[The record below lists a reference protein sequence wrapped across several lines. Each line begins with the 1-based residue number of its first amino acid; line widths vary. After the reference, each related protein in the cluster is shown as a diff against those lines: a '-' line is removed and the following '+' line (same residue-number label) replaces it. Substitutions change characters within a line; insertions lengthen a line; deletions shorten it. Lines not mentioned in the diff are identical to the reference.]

1 MIFLLLLGV
10 FTATDAAFFYP
21 DAQISQLEHILVD
34 THGAHASGFAD
45 AITPCSNY
53 VSGGPTFG
61 RETAAQWLRVAFHDF
76 VTARVDEG
84 IGGID
89 ASIGFETLREED
101 SGSAFN
107 DSFAFFRPYV
117 NARVS
122 MADLVALSVSMS
134 VGNCGGPQIPVRGGR
149 IDATGPGPEGVPAP
163 ETSLE
168 LTLEYFANAGFN
180 QVDSIGLTAC
190 GHTMGS
196 VHHGGF
202 PTVVGNETV
211 NPNNNSAGG
220 IHFDATGDVFDSKV
234 VHEYIDWTGN
244 QGGPLVTSFNESSR
258 SDLRLYESDG
268 NVTMRRLY
276 DQGDNFLNS
285 CVPLMQRM
293 VETVPKEV
301 ILSDIV
307 FPMTIKPVNV
317 TFDFSEDGSSILT
330 GTIRVLTAS
339 GSTPPTS
346 ISLTVSSEQNVSLS
360 AKSGTG
366 TSVFGTTSYFPFT
379 LPVTSF
385 SSLRSFTISV
395 PSISSQSFM
404 IACPDAFVVPSLS
417 ALSSK
422 TTSIVNVTIASQ
434 EQSYGTPKVVLK
446 APIPQQG
453 TLGPTIGSY
462 EVSNLNAVGMKADFK
477 LWEGSLDLGV
487 LATGSV
493 AVEVLHGDDVADLI
507 FL

>member
-1 MIFLLLLGV
+1 MILLSLLGLFV
-10 FTATDAAFFYP
+10 AADATFFYP
-21 DAQISQLEHILVD
+21 DAQTSELEHILVD
-34 THGAHASGFAD
+34 THGAYASGFAD

-134 VGNCGGPQIPVRGGR
+134 IGNCGGPQIPVRGGR

-220 IHFDATGDVFDSKV
+220 IHFDATVDVFDKKV
-234 VHEYIDWTGN
+234 VHEYVDGIGN
-244 QGGPLVTSFNESSR
+244 RGGPLVTSFNESSR

-268 NVTMRRLY
+268 NVTMRGFY
-276 DQGDNFLNS
+276 DLGDGFLNA

-301 ILSDIV
+301 VLSDIV
-307 FPMTIKPVNV
+307 SPMIIKPINV
-317 TFDFSEDGSSILT
+317 TLDFSPDGSLILN
-330 GTIRVLTAS
+330 GAIRVC
-339 GSTPPTS
+339 
-346 ISLTVSSEQNVSLS
+346 N
-360 AKSGTG
+360 
-366 TSVFGTTSYFPFT
+366 SY
-379 LPVTSF
+379 LG
-385 SSLRSFTISV
+385 
-395 PSISSQSFM
+395 FM
-404 IACPDAFVVPSLS
+404 ENF
-417 ALSSK
+417 
-422 TTSIVNVTIASQ
+422 
-434 EQSYGTPKVVLK
+434 
-446 APIPQQG
+446 
-453 TLGPTIGSY
+453 
-462 EVSNLNAVGMKADFK
+462 
-477 LWEGSLDLGV
+477 
-487 LATGSV
+487 
-493 AVEVLHGDDVADLI
+493 
-507 FL
+507 